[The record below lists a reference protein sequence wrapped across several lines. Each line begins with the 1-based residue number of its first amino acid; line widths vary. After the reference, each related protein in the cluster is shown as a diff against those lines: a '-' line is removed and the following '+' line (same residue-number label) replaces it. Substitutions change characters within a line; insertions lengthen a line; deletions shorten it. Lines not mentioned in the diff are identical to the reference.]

1 MKAYIGVDVDSALV
15 HAMRAA
21 LGKAADVTE
30 GNSVLRG
37 RATDVFGPRA
47 TKIQDA
53 REGVD
58 ASELLPG
65 MWRRAQCEAKKDGPM
80 GSKRKAPPIEK
91 TQLCGNLSQDLF
103 GRSLTD

>member
-47 TKIQDA
+47 TKMRAKELMPQSCSLACGDA
-53 REGVD
+53 PN
-58 ASELLPG
+58 A
-65 MWRRAQCEAKKDGPM
+65 
-80 GSKRKAPPIEK
+80 KRKRMVPWVPRGRLH
-91 TQLCGNLSQDLF
+91 QLKKPSSVAISVRIYSD
-103 GRSLTD
+103 DH